1 MDVVLVIDK
10 LANDWIERGL
20 EQDDTIL
27 IHSSVKRT
35 IMRYKEIGYDITPDI
50 ILDSFLKAVGN
61 LGTVLLPLFDFDFAK
76 GVPFDIRNTPSRMGA
91 LTESGRLRPSAV
103 RTGHPIYSFAAIG
116 YNASKF
122 KNVNNYSGYGEDSP
136 FAILRELNGKI
147 AVLDLLDQNSMTF
160 YHHVEEMQNVEY
172 RYHKKF
178 TGQYTDQNG
187 LKSEREYGLFVRN
200 IDRGIKTHVNPTG
213 ELLWNNS
220 LYKGDRPNVES
231 GLRIIDANDMYQFVS
246 DIIKSG
252 RAEGLLYKIEKDE
265 K

>member
-1 MDVVLVIDK
+1 MVIDK
-10 LANDWIERGL
+10 LANDWIESGL
-20 EQDDTIL
+20 EQGDTIL
-27 IHSSVKRT
+27 IHSSLKRT

-61 LGTVLLPLFDFDFAK
+61 LGTVLLPLFNFDFAK

-160 YHHVEEMQNVEY
+160 YHHVEEMHNVEY

-187 LKSEREYGLFVRN
+187 LTSEREYGLFVRN
-200 IDRGIKTHVNPTG
+200 TVNVRYRWPS
-213 ELLWNNS
+213 ELLWENS
-220 LYKGDRPNVES
+220 LYKGFRPNVES
-231 GLRIIDANDMYQFVS
+231 GLRVIDANDMYQFVS
-246 DIIKSG
+246 NIIKSG
-252 RAEGLLYKIEKDE
+252 KAEGLLYKVEVDE
-265 K
+265 